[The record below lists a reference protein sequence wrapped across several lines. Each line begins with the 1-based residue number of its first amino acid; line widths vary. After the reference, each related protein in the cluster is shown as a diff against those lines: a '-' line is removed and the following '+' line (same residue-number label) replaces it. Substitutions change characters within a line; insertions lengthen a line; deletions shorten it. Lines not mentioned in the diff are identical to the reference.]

1 MNESSEQIRTVRVGP
16 DDGGKRLDKFLATVA
31 ADLSRVRV
39 KALIQAGQVVSLGS
53 DSDTATTK
61 TLAEPSYRVKP
72 GQTLR
77 IAVPPP
83 VAATPEAQS
92 IPLDVLYED
101 DCLIVIDKPA
111 GLVVHP
117 APGNPDRTLVN
128 ALLAHCGNS
137 LSGIGGVRR
146 PGIVHRLDKDTSG
159 VLVAAKTDAAHHSLA
174 EQFADHSIER
184 AYTAIVWGSPRP
196 PIGTVTG
203 NIGRDPKHRK
213 MMAVVER
220 GGKPATTHYRLERS
234 LGDAASVVECRLETG
249 RTHQIRVH
257 MSTLGHPVVGDP
269 LYGGQRPRKG
279 LSNAG
284 IETLRSFNRQALH
297 ARLLGFDHPASG
309 ERLGFTTKLPDEFL
323 ILMSSFEQLS

>member
-1 MNESSEQIRTVRVGP
+1 MNESNEQIRTVRVGP
-16 DDGGKRLDKFLATVA
+16 DDGGKRLDKFLATAA

-39 KALIQAGQVVSLGS
+39 KALILAGQVVSLGP
-53 DSDTATTK
+53 DGDTPAPK

-83 VAATPEAQS
+83 DAATPEAQN

-128 ALLAHCGNS
+128 ALLAHCGDS

-184 AYTAIVWGSPRP
+184 AYTAMVWGSPRP
-196 PIGTVTG
+196 PVGTITG

-220 GGKPATTHYRLERS
+220 GGKPATTHYRMERA
-234 LGDAASVVECRLETG
+234 LGDAATVVECRLETG

-257 MSTLGHPVVGDP
+257 MSMLGHPVVGDP
-269 LYGGQRPRKG
+269 LYGGRRSRKG
-279 LSNAG
+279 LSSAG

-297 ARLLGFDHPASG
+297 ARVLGFDHPATG
-309 ERLGFTTKLPDEFL
+309 ERLSFTTKLPDDFL
-323 ILMSSFEQLS
+323 NLMSSFEQL